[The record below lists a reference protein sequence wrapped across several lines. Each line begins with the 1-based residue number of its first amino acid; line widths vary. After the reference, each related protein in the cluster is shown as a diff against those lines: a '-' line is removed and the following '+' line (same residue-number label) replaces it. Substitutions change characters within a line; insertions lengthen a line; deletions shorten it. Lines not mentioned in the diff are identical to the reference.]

1 MPGKFIT
8 TKIKTKVLMQYV
20 KDYEVRD
27 ALTLGIVFR
36 LWSEL
41 EVMDKGVFLDDLT
54 FITEEPLLIISC
66 SNSKTPTRLT
76 YKGTEYNDINMIFKI
91 IQSCGLYYIYL
102 IFPGQAAP
110 YWYLNTCTPNPYVK
124 AIPAIRQLIAEIE
137 EQKAFDDEF
146 MKIYKEALMVLING
160 ALKARDKKQFMA
172 LSEEWRK
179 IA

>member
-41 EVMDKGVFLDDLT
+41 EVLDKGVFLDDLT

-76 YKGTEYNDINMIFKI
+76 YKGAEHNDI
-91 IQSCGLYYIYL
+91 
-102 IFPGQAAP
+102 GQAAP

-137 EQKAFDDEF
+137 EQKAFGDEF